1 MPYAFLDDAPLEER
15 RARAVS
21 LRRALPDDSRDL
33 ARLDPAAISRESENA
48 WPRVRDVDEL
58 HDALLILGLMPE
70 DAASKSGTDESRLNL
85 WLQELTAA
93 GRAYRLELSQGSFA
107 WAAAERL
114 PWLRLVFPETLI
126 EPDPPDNPP
135 PAEATREDAVL
146 SLVRGWVECIGP
158 FTTDGISQT
167 LSLPLSDVAYAV
179 AQLENDGT
187 VLRGSFTPG
196 ADQEEFCDRRILA
209 RIHRSTIDSLRSQVE
224 PVPPATFVRF
234 LLQWQHVDLPSRL
247 SGEGGLLAVIEELQG
262 FEIAAAAVEEEI
274 LTSRLADFSPLALD
288 RLCLGGE
295 VVWGRVSSRQNGT
308 SQNGTGSH
316 PPRAAFSKSTP
327 ITLALRDALDWLLNA
342 DDPGTEG
349 LSGAAKETLNF
360 MGQRGASF
368 LSDIVSA
375 TKRLPTDVEEALWTL
390 AASGRVTSDGLEALR
405 QRIRGTNRPRRN
417 SKPGAGRGNLHRRR
431 GFSRWS
437 VLEPVDPVEDRT
449 EAVARQLLL
458 RYGLLFPELLARDAL
473 AVRWRDLV
481 RVLRRLEARGEIR
494 GGRFVAGF
502 VGEQFAL
509 PEAVDLLRRLKGQE
523 PDGRF
528 VVVSACDPL
537 NLAGILTPGNR
548 VTAVLGNRLVYR
560 DGVPIAAMEGGSF
573 VPLSNTEGTV
583 LEQAWTLLGVPIV
596 HAAYQL
602 EQTKLATA

>member
-1 MPYAFLDDAPLEER
+1 M
-15 RARAVS
+15 S
-21 LRRALPDDSRDL
+21 
-33 ARLDPAAISRESENA
+33 
-48 WPRVRDVDEL
+48 
-58 HDALLILGLMPE
+58 
-70 DAASKSGTDESRLNL
+70 
-85 WLQELTAA
+85 
-93 GRAYRLELSQGSFA
+93 
-107 WAAAERL
+107 
-114 PWLRLVFPETLI
+114 
-126 EPDPPDNPP
+126 
-135 PAEATREDAVL
+135 
-146 SLVRGWVECIGP
+146 
-158 FTTDGISQT
+158 
-167 LSLPLSDVAYAV
+167 
-179 AQLENDGT
+179 
-187 VLRGSFTPG
+187 
-196 ADQEEFCDRRILA
+196 
-209 RIHRSTIDSLRSQVE
+209 
-224 PVPPATFVRF
+224 
-234 LLQWQHVDLPSRL
+234 
-247 SGEGGLLAVIEELQG
+247 
-262 FEIAAAAVEEEI
+262 
-274 LTSRLADFSPLALD
+274 
-288 RLCLGGE
+288 
-295 VVWGRVSSRQNGT
+295 
-308 SQNGTGSH
+308 
-316 PPRAAFSKSTP
+316 
-327 ITLALRDALDWLLNA
+327 
-342 DDPGTEG
+342 
-349 LSGAAKETLNF
+349 
-360 MGQRGASF
+360 QRGASF

-405 QRIRGTNRPRRN
+405 QRIWGTKRPRRN
-417 SKPGAGRGNLHRRR
+417 SKPGRGNLHRRR

-560 DGVPIAAMEGGSF
+560 NGIPIAAMEGGSF
-573 VPLSNTEGTV
+573 VPLANTEGPV
-583 LEQAWTLLGVPIV
+583 LEQARTLLGVPIA

-602 EQTKLATA
+602 EQADLATA